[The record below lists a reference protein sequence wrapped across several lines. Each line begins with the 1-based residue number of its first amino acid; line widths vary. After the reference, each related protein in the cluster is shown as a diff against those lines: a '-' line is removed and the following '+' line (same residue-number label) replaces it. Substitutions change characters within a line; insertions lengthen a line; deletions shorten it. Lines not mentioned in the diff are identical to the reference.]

1 MKLDSSAY
9 GRAWVCE
16 RFEAIKH
23 YCKGRI
29 ELADDESLTDLQ
41 LADEIAR
48 AIWGSAKD
56 SAYLESKYRR
66 LTTPLRDLAKSKL
79 LSPAERRTLSEAAA
93 IATRLANAA
102 ELAKDR
108 AKRKA
113 KAEEGERERRYREA
127 LGLLG
132 PPFAAVEENL
142 EAAVIDMLA
151 LARYTRVGDLEHYTS
166 IEEFDAD
173 VRNIRGESDD
183 TLGAVLGTLAA
194 QHQFQREG
202 IAIEWCYRKEPIAD
216 LHARLVAAL
225 PALRAEIQAVP
236 PILLQG
242 VRRILA
248 EAGADNV
255 VRLRAP
261 RPR

>member
-1 MKLDSSAY
+1 MRLDSSGY

-16 RFEAIKH
+16 RFDAITH

-29 ELADDESLTDLQ
+29 ELANDESLTDLQ

-48 AIWGSAKD
+48 SVWGNAKESAD
-56 SAYLESKYRR
+56 LQAKYRR
-66 LTTPLRDLAKSKL
+66 IATPLRELAKSKL
-79 LSPAERRTLSEAAA
+79 LSPAERRTLSEAVA

-151 LARYTRVGDLEHYTS
+151 VARYTRIGDLEHYAS
-166 IEEFDAD
+166 IDEFDGE

-183 TLGAVLGTLAA
+183 TLGAVLGSLAA

-202 IAIEWCYRKEPIAD
+202 IASEWSYRQEPVAD
-216 LHARLVAAL
+216 LHARLAAAL
-225 PALRAEIQAVP
+225 PTLRAEVQSAP
-236 PILLQG
+236 PVLLQG